1 MELAKGVG
9 DGTRGRLHRTQK
21 QLVVNV
27 PRNTGGRSENKKK
40 RAARGAAEGGR
51 EGTRVE
57 RTKGGTRL
65 LLLLLLLPY
74 HPSSLSLPLP
84 TSCYKSVESVR
95 GKGERRSPE
104 LPEKVP
110 RRGKRVVARNR
121 RSYPDRFTS
130 SIKICLLGR
139 DIYTRISN
147 FPNPILGCS

>member
-1 MELAKGVG
+1 MGPVDDFIERRNNLLLTFRETQGAGQR
-9 DGTRGRLHRTQK
+9 TRKRE
-21 QLVVNV
+21 
-27 PRNTGGRSENKKK
+27 PRGER
-40 RAARGAAEGGR
+40 RRGGR

-110 RRGKRVVARNR
+110 RRGKRVVASNR